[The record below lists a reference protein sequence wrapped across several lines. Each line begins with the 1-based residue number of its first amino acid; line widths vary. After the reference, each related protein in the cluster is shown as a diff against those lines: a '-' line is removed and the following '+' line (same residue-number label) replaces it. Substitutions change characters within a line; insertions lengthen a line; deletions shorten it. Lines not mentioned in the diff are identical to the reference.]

1 MAHTYPAIQ
10 RATNGSR
17 YAKAMIAREKAI
29 AMALA
34 QRSADEVD
42 SDVRG
47 AEQVVEKAAALAPW
61 LSEQASRIEEARRI
75 PDDVAERL
83 FETRLFDLLRP
94 TRFGGFGVSPR
105 FAWEATFHV
114 AQGCS
119 SSAWLAG
126 LTCAN
131 ILMLGKF
138 SAEAQKELFAPGVS
152 PIVPML
158 TGGVGQDIT
167 IEPAD
172 GGIVL
177 SGRWRYA
184 SGVDVSDWLGLL
196 INIPS
201 KDSAPSPHVVLVPQS
216 EFTIDHLSWRVLGMR
231 GTGSKNVTLGKTFVP
246 SHRFMSW
253 AELQAGKKHPTCPNT
268 EPAFDFPLNTANAM
282 SVLAPTLGVASACSE
297 EAVKIIRARVSSSNQ
312 EAPINDKIAQVDAGT
327 STATMSFLRDFLLS
341 ETASIEVQI
350 LQRGTL
356 TLEERG
362 LSRTKVAI
370 ASRQALTSAQ
380 RLFAALGGS
389 LLPEGTRIERLFRDI
404 HAMSSHFLL
413 QPEPIAEAF
422 GRLLLG
428 LELSPGTR
436 F

>member
-1 MAHTYPAIQ
+1 M
-10 RATNGSR
+10 G
-17 YAKAMIAREKAI
+17 
-29 AMALA
+29 LA
-34 QRSADEVD
+34 QRTAGPASTEA
-42 SDVRG
+42 G
-47 AEQVVEKAAALAPW
+47 AEEVVKKAAALVPW
-61 LSEQASRIEEARRI
+61 LSEQAARIEEARRI

-83 FETRLFDLLRP
+83 FETGLFNLMRP

-105 FAWEATFHV
+105 FAWEATFNV
-114 AQGCS
+114 ALGCS

-126 LTCAN
+126 LTSAN
-131 ILMLGKF
+131 IIMLGKF
-138 SAEAQKELFAPGVS
+138 SAEAQREIFAPGIS

-158 TGGVGQDIT
+158 TGGVGHDIT
-167 IEPAD
+167 IEPVE

-196 INIPS
+196 INIPGS
-201 KDSAPSPHVVLVPQS
+201 GQASAPHVVLVPQS
-216 EFTIDHLSWRVLGMR
+216 EFTIDHKSWRVIGMR
-231 GTGSKNVTLGKTFVP
+231 GTGSKNVALSKAFVP

-253 AELQAGKKHPTCPNT
+253 AELQAGKKHSTCPNN
-268 EPAFDFPLNTANAM
+268 EPVYEFPLNTANAM

-297 EAVKIIRARVSSSNQ
+297 ECIKIIRGRVSSGNQ
-312 EAPINDKIAQVDAGT
+312 QAQINDKIAHVDAGT
-327 STATMSFLRDFLLS
+327 SAATMSFLRNFLIS
-341 ETASIEVQI
+341 ETAAIEDRI
-350 LQRGTL
+350 LEGPL
-356 TLEERG
+356 THEERG

-370 ASRQALTSAQ
+370 ASRQALGSAQ

-413 QPEPIAEAF
+413 QPEPISEAY

-428 LELSPGTR
+428 LEPAPGTR
-436 F
+436 L